1 MAQCKYN
8 MSITHEQAEIAA
20 TEWCG
25 IEDSP
30 VRRWL
35 VSAILDPTQHRDIGK
50 FLAPIAEIVVCDWLV
65 EKTGTEMSCV
75 SGRAYDIHS
84 STGIRTQVKFR
95 MGVWHLET
103 TRRNSAANQD
113 TNATGHVAYRA
124 DEFDVLAVFV
134 PGPNFGLTG
143 SKKRLIPVD
152 ALRHPER
159 PAQLVTR
166 VNAAVRRRHDN
177 DETTLEVLRDM
188 FLQTPPSPR
197 DLYRAEETLGSE
209 LYMLDPTSQ
218 NQQMD
223 LDTNP
228 PLDYTEILF
237 AQEV

>member
-1 MAQCKYN
+1 M
-8 MSITHEQAEIAA
+8 TLTREQAEIAA

-25 IEDSP
+25 PHNSP
-30 VRRWL
+30 TRKWL
-35 VSAILDPTQHRDIGK
+35 ISAILDPKQHRDIGK
-50 FLAPIAEIVVCDWLV
+50 FLAPIAEIVVCDWLS
-65 EKTGTEMSCV
+65 EQTSAQMQCV
-75 SGRAYDIHS
+75 SGQAYDILENGS
-84 STGIRTQVKFR
+84 GKRIQVKFR

-197 DLYRAEETLGSE
+197 DLYRTEETLGSE
-209 LYMLDPTSQ
+209 LCMLDPTSQ

-228 PLDYTEILF
+228 PLDCKEILF
-237 AQEV
+237 AQVV

>member
-1 MAQCKYN
+1 M
-8 MSITHEQAEIAA
+8 TLTREQAEIAA

-25 IEDSP
+25 PHNSP
-30 VRRWL
+30 TRKWL
-35 VSAILDPTQHRDIGK
+35 ISAILDPKQHRDIGK
-50 FLAPIAEIVVCDWLV
+50 FVAPIAEIVVCDWLS
-65 EKTGTEMSCV
+65 EQTSAQMQCV
-75 SGRAYDIHS
+75 SGQAYDILENGS
-84 STGIRTQVKFR
+84 GKRIQVKFR

-143 SKKRLIPVD
+143 SKKRLIPLD

-166 VNAAVRRRHDN
+166 VNTAVRRRHDN

-197 DLYRAEETLGSE
+197 DLYRTEETLGSE
-209 LYMLDPTSQ
+209 LCMLDPTSQ

-228 PLDYTEILF
+228 PLDCKEILF

>member
-1 MAQCKYN
+1 M
-8 MSITHEQAEIAA
+8 TLTREQAEIAA

-25 IEDSP
+25 PHNSP
-30 VRRWL
+30 TRKWL
-35 VSAILDPTQHRDIGK
+35 ISAILDPKQHRDIGK
-50 FLAPIAEIVVCDWLV
+50 FLAPIAEIVVCDWLS
-65 EKTGTEMSCV
+65 EQTSAQMQCV
-75 SGRAYDIHS
+75 SGQAYDILENGS
-84 STGIRTQVKFR
+84 GKRIQVKFR

-166 VNAAVRRRHDN
+166 VNAAVRRRYDN

-197 DLYRAEETLGSE
+197 DLYRTEETLGSE
-209 LYMLDPTSQ
+209 LCMLDPTSQ

-228 PLDYTEILF
+228 PLDCTEILF